1 MAAAKDD
8 NMEITKDTKLADLIA
23 QYPWL
28 KTEMAK
34 VNEKF
39 KMLNTPVGK
48 IMLGKATIAEMSK
61 KSGME
66 VEAFVFFM
74 KKDVSPRLQKSL
86 LGFASGVMIAAWLT
100 PILPYMLAFA
110 AGAMC
115 YVVVEE
121 LIPEAS
127 SGEHSNLSTIGF
139 AVGFVLMMVLD
150 VVMG

>member
-1 MAAAKDD
+1 
-8 NMEITKDTKLADLIA
+8 MEITKDTRLSDLIT

-66 VEAFVFFM
+66 AE
-74 KKDVSPRLQKSL
+74 
-86 LGFASGVMIAAWLT
+86 
-100 PILPYMLAFA
+100 
-110 AGAMC
+110 
-115 YVVVEE
+115 
-121 LIPEAS
+121 
-127 SGEHSNLSTIGF
+127 TIIEKI
-139 AVGFVLMMVLD
+139 MD
-150 VVMG
+150 IIENHK

>member
-28 KTEMAK
+28 KAEMAK

-66 VEAFVFFM
+66 AE
-74 KKDVSPRLQKSL
+74 
-86 LGFASGVMIAAWLT
+86 
-100 PILPYMLAFA
+100 
-110 AGAMC
+110 
-115 YVVVEE
+115 
-121 LIPEAS
+121 
-127 SGEHSNLSTIGF
+127 TIIEKI
-139 AVGFVLMMVLD
+139 MEIIENHK
-150 VVMG
+150 

>member
-66 VEAFVFFM
+66 IDKLVSRLKTLIEEH
-74 KKDVSPRLQKSL
+74 KD
-86 LGFASGVMIAAWLT
+86 
-100 PILPYMLAFA
+100 
-110 AGAMC
+110 
-115 YVVVEE
+115 
-121 LIPEAS
+121 
-127 SGEHSNLSTIGF
+127 
-139 AVGFVLMMVLD
+139 
-150 VVMG
+150 

>member
-1 MAAAKDD
+1 MAAEKSV
-8 NMEITKDTKLADLIA
+8 NKMEITKDTKLADLIA

-66 VEAFVFFM
+66 IDKLVSRLKTLIEEH
-74 KKDVSPRLQKSL
+74 KD
-86 LGFASGVMIAAWLT
+86 
-100 PILPYMLAFA
+100 
-110 AGAMC
+110 
-115 YVVVEE
+115 
-121 LIPEAS
+121 
-127 SGEHSNLSTIGF
+127 
-139 AVGFVLMMVLD
+139 
-150 VVMG
+150 